1 MTEEQDAPRSSAHA
15 LRSVGET
22 KPPKHPKF
30 LIANLELEFHVSPIR
45 ISDLRFSNRKK
56 TRVLRAPWRVAVCVL
71 TPSPGASP
79 ADALSRFD
87 APRRIPYN
95 RGILLARQRA
105 RRRLVYKVVEN
116 RIRKALR
123 HHIHERYKTDVPIA
137 TERPPKLAMGEAA
150 SPVCFE
156 LAKRLKKP
164 PRALAQEIANSLK
177 PIPGVARVEVAGG
190 GYLNFFFDRTEFFRG
205 ALMESTQKPVAA
217 SADAPKTIVEHTA
230 INPNKAAHIGHL
242 RNAVLGDTFVRLLR
256 HAGRNVEIQNYIDNT
271 GVQVA
276 DVVLGFLHLE
286 KKSIDDVR
294 ALTLA
299 PRFDYVCWDLYT
311 RVTQFLA
318 EDKSRLELRA
328 HTLKE
333 IEEGQGEAAKM
344 AELVA
349 TAIVHRHLE
358 TLDRLGIDYDLL
370 TQESEILHLKFWDAA
385 FDMLKKSGA
394 IQMSTSGKTA
404 GCWVMQLPSDR
415 EAKEGQPETPDNT
428 NEKTNDKTGNKTDSK
443 TDEEP
448 AEQAEAKI
456 IVRSNG
462 TVTYVG
468 KDIAY
473 HLWKFG
479 LLDRDFH
486 YQRFHTHPDGHEAWV
501 TASERSDAGAPPFG
515 HAHEVFNVVDSRQAY
530 PQQVV
535 AAGLRAL
542 GYTEQADRLKHFAY
556 NVVALT
562 PRCAREMGYEIP
574 EEDAKKPYVEV
585 SGRKGQG
592 VKADDLLDRL
602 EQSAQAEVDAR
613 HAEEPEADRKAIAH
627 AVAVG
632 ALRYFLLRF
641 TRSTVIAF
649 DFKDAL
655 SFEGETGPYVQYA
668 VVRINGIMQKVIQQ
682 FQSAHSAL
690 DHSSQGSSASLLDPA
705 ILASPRGD
713 DLWELLLLA
722 GSLDAYA
729 EQAVSAQ
736 EPAFVARYAF
746 ELAQAFN
753 GFYHKHHI
761 LSEEDEA
768 KRSFLMMLTI
778 FVRYKLIA
786 ALGLMGIV
794 APEKM

>member
-1 MTEEQDAPRSSAHA
+1 M
-15 LRSVGET
+15 
-22 KPPKHPKF
+22 
-30 LIANLELEFHVSPIR
+30 
-45 ISDLRFSNRKK
+45 
-56 TRVLRAPWRVAVCVL
+56 
-71 TPSPGASP
+71 
-79 ADALSRFD
+79 
-87 APRRIPYN
+87 
-95 RGILLARQRA
+95 
-105 RRRLVYKVVEN
+105 YKVVED

-177 PIPGVARVEVAGG
+177 PIPGVARVEVAGA
-190 GYLNFFFDRTEFFRG
+190 GYLNFFFDRAEFFKS
-205 ALMESTQKPVAA
+205 ALMESTQKPTAA
-217 SADAPKTIVEHTA
+217 SSDAPKTIVEHTA

-294 ALTLA
+294 ALTIA

-333 IEEGQGEAAKM
+333 IEEGQGEAARM

-349 TAIVHRHLE
+349 TAIVHRHLD

-415 EAKEGQPETPDNT
+415 EAKEGQPETPGN
-428 NEKTNDKTGNKTDSK
+428 TNDKTGDKTGDKTD
-443 TDEEP
+443 DEP
-448 AEQAEAKI
+448 TEQAEAKI

-501 TASERSDAGAPPFG
+501 TASDRSDAGAPPFG

-613 HAEEPEADRKAIAH
+613 HAEEPEANRKAIAH

-668 VVRINGIMQKVIQQ
+668 VVRINGIVRKGAERDPSFDSPNVIE
-682 FQSAHSAL
+682 SAANLLRIQTGEL
-690 DHSSQGSSASLLDPA
+690 DVSRFLP
-705 ILASPRGD
+705 SPSGD
-713 DLWELLLLA
+713 DLWDLVLMA
-722 GSLDAYA
+722 GSLDSRV

-753 GFYHKHHI
+753 GFYHRHHI
-761 LSEEDEA
+761 LSEEDKE
-768 KRSFLMMLTI
+768 KRAFLLSLSEL
-778 FVRYKLIA
+778 VRAQLVKT
-786 ALGLMGIV
+786 LGLMGIV